1 MITDLPY
8 TLEVDGVEREINTDF
23 RDIINIFIALND
35 NELSPQDK
43 TIVMLNNLY
52 KCDIEELQN
61 IQEAIDKASWFMDWG
76 KEYTEKKDSPK
87 LMDWEQDYNMI
98 IAAVNN
104 KVKTVED
111 VRELPHLHWWTFLG
125 YFSERGKCQ
134 LSQIMELREKIAKGE
149 KLEKWEKQMLRDN
162 QDIIILHD
170 KSDDEFEQELWGD

>member
-1 MITDLPY
+1 MIVDLPY

-76 KEYTEKKDSPK
+76 KEYKEKENAPK

-134 LSQIMELREKIAKGE
+134 LSQVMELREKIAKGE

-170 KSDDEFEQELWGD
+170 KNDDEFEQELWGD

>member
-8 TLEVDGVEREINTDF
+8 SLEVCGKEHKINTDF
-23 RDIINIFIALND
+23 RDIITIFIALND
-35 NELSPQDK
+35 NELTPQEK
-43 TIVMLNNLY
+43 TFVILNNLY
-52 KCDIEELQN
+52 QDDISELGDL
-61 IQEAIDKASWFMDWG
+61 QEASKKAKWFLDWG
-76 KEYTEKKDSPK
+76 KTYEEDEKNSPK
-87 LMDWEQDYNMI
+87 IMDWEQDYNMI

-149 KLEKWEKQMLRDN
+149 KLEQWEKQMLRENRDL
-162 QDIIILHD
+162 ILLHEQG
-170 KSDDEFEQELWGD
+170 DDEFEQELWG